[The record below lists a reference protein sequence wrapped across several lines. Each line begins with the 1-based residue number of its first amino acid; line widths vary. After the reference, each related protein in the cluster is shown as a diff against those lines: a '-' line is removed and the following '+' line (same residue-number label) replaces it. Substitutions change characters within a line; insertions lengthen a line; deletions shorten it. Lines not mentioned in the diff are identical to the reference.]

1 MLGSVVTSE
10 TDSAA
15 SYALLEGV
23 RRRGQFLISG
33 MLWACV
39 GGLLILLS
47 GYLVVLFHY
56 GLGLADR
63 VRAGMGGHAPVAGP
77 DYFLLGFLL
86 AIPLFGLI
94 CLVALYFWYTRIWSR
109 KLREVWP
116 VSRDRRVHGRW
127 RPLQEKADHSERTHR
142 SAYLSALCKRD
153 PSPSGYE
160 ALAEATLADLERDI
174 AERALTTG
182 LVVGISRNRFLDLFT
197 ILVATLEL
205 QLHVLT
211 KLGKRPSFHT
221 WKLLVQRCGASL
233 FINSYLNRHDALLLN
248 LTIKKA
254 GMGLHAAGD
263 VMDASIQHFS
273 DQDIDLDDALNL
285 QHGGLLGI
293 ATKSIE
299 MGAFMALSV
308 GQVGLRTLG
317 ALIESVGDELAQG
330 ALAAGIIY
338 YHGISLASDTLALD
352 QQHRSSAAM
361 NRSVRDGVW
370 RMGEIAGT
378 ILLDFIRQRR
388 NAFRE
393 RRRQALK
400 GLPKTAYDGIQTLF
414 GRKLKT
420 GA

>member
-1 MLGSVVTSE
+1 
-10 TDSAA
+10 
-15 SYALLEGV
+15 
-23 RRRGQFLISG
+23 
-33 MLWACV
+33 
-39 GGLLILLS
+39 
-47 GYLVVLFHY
+47 
-56 GLGLADR
+56 
-63 VRAGMGGHAPVAGP
+63 MGWHPPAAGP
-77 DYFLLGFLL
+77 DYFLLGLML
-86 AIPLFGLI
+86 AIPLFGLVS
-94 CLVALYFWYTRIWSR
+94 LAALWSWYKRIWSR
-109 KLREVWP
+109 RLREIWP

-127 RPLQEKADHSERTHR
+127 RPLRTLADDAERSHR
-142 SAYLSALCKRD
+142 SEYLSALSKTS
-153 PSPSGYE
+153 PAPSGYE

-182 LVVGISRNRFLDLFT
+182 LVVGISRNRFVDLVT
-197 ILVATLEL
+197 ILIATLEL

-211 KLGKRPSFHT
+211 RLGKRPSLHT
-221 WKLLVQRCGASL
+221 WKLLIQRCGASL
-233 FINSYLNRHDALLLN
+233 FLNSYLNRHDALLLN
-248 LTIKKA
+248 LMIKKA

-263 VMDASIQHFS
+263 VMDAGIQHLS

-285 QHGGLLGI
+285 SHSGLLGI
-293 ATKSIE
+293 ATKGIE

-317 ALIESVGDELAQG
+317 TLIESVGDELAQG

-352 QQHRSSAAM
+352 QRHRASLAM

-393 RRRQALK
+393 RRRQAVK
-400 GLPKTAYDGIQTLF
+400 GLPKTAYEGIQTLF

>member
-1 MLGSVVTSE
+1 MSHE
-10 TDSAA
+10 T
-15 SYALLEGV
+15 ALLEGV
-23 RRRGQFLISG
+23 RRRGQFLITG
-33 MLWACV
+33 LLWACV

-47 GYLVVLFHY
+47 GYLVVLYHY
-56 GLGLADR
+56 GLGVADR
-63 VRAGMGGHAPVAGP
+63 IRSGLGWHPPAAGP
-77 DYFLLGFLL
+77 DYFLLGLML
-86 AIPLFGLI
+86 AIPLFGLV
-94 CLVALYFWYTRIWSR
+94 LLAALWSWYSRIWSR
-109 KLREVWP
+109 RLREIWP
-116 VSRDRRVHGRW
+116 ARRDRRVHGRW
-127 RPLQEKADHSERTHR
+127 RPLKALADDAERRHR
-142 SAYLSALCKRD
+142 SEYLSAL
-153 PSPSGYE
+153 PSTGPATSEYE

-182 LVVGISRNRFLDLFT
+182 LVVGISRNRFIDLVT
-197 ILVATLEL
+197 ILIATLEL

-211 KLGKRPSFHT
+211 RLGKRPSLHT

-248 LTIKKA
+248 LMIKKA

-263 VMDASIQHFS
+263 VMDAGIQHLS

-285 QHGGLLGI
+285 PHSGLLGI
-293 ATKSIE
+293 ATKGIE

-317 ALIESVGDELAQG
+317 TLIESVGDELAQG

-338 YHGISLASDTLALD
+338 YHGISLASDTLAVD
-352 QQHRSSAAM
+352 QRHRASPAM

-393 RRRQALK
+393 RRRQAVK
-400 GLPKTAYDGIQTLF
+400 GLPKTAYEGIQTLF

>member
-1 MLGSVVTSE
+1 M
-10 TDSAA
+10 A
-15 SYALLEGV
+15 
-23 RRRGQFLISG
+23 
-33 MLWACV
+33 
-39 GGLLILLS
+39 GLFILLS
-47 GYLVVLFHY
+47 GYLVLVYHY

-63 VRAGMGGHAPVAGP
+63 IRSGMGWHPPLAGP
-77 DYFLLGFLL
+77 DYFLLGFML
-86 AIPLFGLI
+86 AIPLLGLVF
-94 CLVALYFWYTRIWSR
+94 LTALWTWYRRIWSR
-109 KLREVWP
+109 KLRETWP
-116 VSRDRRVHGRW
+116 VSGDRRRYGRW
-127 RPLQEKADHSERTHR
+127 SPLKLQADEAERSHR
-142 SAYLSALCKRD
+142 SEYLAALSKTNV
-153 PSPSGYE
+153 SPAGYE

-182 LVVGISRNRFLDLFT
+182 LVVGISRNRFLDLAT
-197 ILVATLEL
+197 ILIATLEL

-211 KLGKRPSFHT
+211 RLGKRPSFHT
-221 WKLLVQRCGASL
+221 WKLLIQRCGASL

-248 LTIKKA
+248 LMIKKA

-263 VMDASIQHFS
+263 VMDAGIQHLS

-293 ATKSIE
+293 ATKGIE
-299 MGAFMALSV
+299 LGAFMALSV
-308 GQVGLRTLG
+308 GPVGLRTLG

-352 QQHRSSAAM
+352 RTHRATVPM
-361 NRSVRDGVW
+361 NRGVRDGVW

-393 RRRQALK
+393 RRREAMK
-400 GLPKTAYDGIQTLF
+400 GLPKTAYQGIQTLF

>member
-1 MLGSVVTSE
+1 VTTE
-10 TDSAA
+10 TDPAP
-15 SYALLEGV
+15 SYAVLEGV
-23 RRRGQFLISG
+23 RRRGQFLITG
-33 MLWACV
+33 LLWACV

-47 GYLVVLFHY
+47 GYVLLLYHY

-63 VRAGMGGHAPVAGP
+63 VRSGMGWHPPVAGP

-86 AIPLFGLI
+86 AIPL
-94 CLVALYFWYTRIWSR
+94 VAFLFLAALWTWYNRIWSR
-109 KLREVWP
+109 KLREIWP
-116 VSRDRRVHGRW
+116 LNSDRRMHGRW
-127 RPLQEKADHSERTHR
+127 RPLQEQADNTERTR
-142 SAYLSALCKRD
+142 RTEYLTALCKTN
-153 PSPSGYE
+153 PAPAGYE
-160 ALAEATLADLERDI
+160 ALAELTLADLERDI

-197 ILVATLEL
+197 IVIATLEL

-211 KLGKRPSFHT
+211 RLGKRPSFHT
-221 WKLLVQRCGASL
+221 WKLLIQRCGASL
-233 FINSYLNRHDALLLN
+233 FINSYLNRHDALMLN
-248 LTIKKA
+248 LMIKKA

-263 VMDASIQHFS
+263 VLDAGIQHLS

-317 ALIESVGDELAQG
+317 TLIESVGDELAQG

-352 QQHRSSAAM
+352 QRHRASIGM

-393 RRRQALK
+393 RRRQAVK
-400 GLPKTAYDGIQTLF
+400 GLPKTAYEGIQTLF